1 MPRRATASAVQALR
15 HAILAII
22 REHPAGISRPAV
34 EAAYQAAHGKKL
46 NYRTALRQLLHLTEE
61 GLIAPVGNARDR
73 TYRVIAPVG
82 TVTPPE
88 KAAPAET
95 EPSLDAILRVASTEP
110 GYPPV
115 SPEGAEIRQLVREP
129 RAMRKL
135 STYRPEFLEAYRP
148 GVSWY
153 LPEVIRSRLREL
165 GRTPQEK
172 QPAGTYARHI
182 LERLLVDLSYGSSHL
197 EGNQYS
203 MLDTKELLEHGRE
216 ASGKTPVDKQMIL
229 NHKAAI
235 EFLVE
240 DAANL
245 GFNGRTIVQL
255 HALLSENLVGQRAN
269 EGQLRTRAVEIG
281 DSVYTPNANP
291 HQIREEFDRLLT
303 VADAIPD
310 PFEQSFFIMV
320 HLPYLQPFID
330 VNKRT
335 SRVAANLPLIKWNL
349 CPLSFVDVLPVAYT
363 EGTLGVYE
371 LRRIEL
377 LRDVYVWAYE
387 RSCEKYQVVVE
398 SLGQPD
404 PIRLRYRGA
413 LRSVVEEAVQ
423 GLIEPDE
430 AFLMASAQ
438 KHSVAAEDV
447 APFVESVRADFVDL
461 RPELLKRYSL
471 RPSELEAWQAMMAS
485 VASTSS
491 RRA

>member
-1 MPRRATASAVQALR
+1 MREG
-15 HAILAII
+15 ILTIV
-22 REHPAGISRPAV
+22 RQHPAGVSRPTL
-34 EAAYQAAHGKKL
+34 ETAYQAAYGKQL
-46 NYRTALRQLLHLTEE
+46 NYRTALRLLLRLTEE
-61 GLIAPVGNARDR
+61 GHIVPEGSARDR
-73 TYRVIAPVG
+73 RYRPVG
-82 TVTPPE
+82 PAAPTHGEAP
-88 KAAPAET
+88 APAEA
-95 EPSLDAILRVASTEP
+95 EPPHAATPPVVSPSPDTKEA
-110 GYPPV
+110 GYPPL
-115 SPEGAEIRQLVREP
+115 SPEGAEIRQLVRQP
-129 RAMRKL
+129 RAVRSL

-148 GVSWY
+148 GVTWY
-153 LPEVIRSRLREL
+153 LPDVTRRRLRES
-165 GRTPQEK
+165 GRTAQEQ

-240 DAANL
+240 DAAIL
-245 GFNGRTIVQL
+245 AFNGRTIVQV
-255 HALLSENLVGQRAN
+255 HALLSENLVGERAN
-269 EGQLRTRAVEIG
+269 EGRLRTRAVEIG

-291 HQIREEFDRLLT
+291 HQIREEFERLLK
-303 VADAIPD
+303 VADAIDD

-335 SRVAANLPLIKWNL
+335 SRIAANLPLIKGNL
-349 CPLSFVDVLPVAYT
+349 CPLSFVDVLPAAYT

-387 RSCEKYQVVVE
+387 RSCEKYRVVVE
-398 SLGQPD
+398 SLGKPD

-413 LRSVVEEAVQ
+413 LRAVVEEVVQ
-423 GLIEPDE
+423 GLIVPDE
-430 AFLMASAQ
+430 AFLAASAH
-438 KHSVAAEDV
+438 KHSVTTED
-447 APFVESVRADFVDL
+447 AGPFIESLRADFVDL

-471 RPSELEAWQAMMAS
+471 RPSELEAWQAVMAS
-485 VASTSS
+485 AASTPT
-491 RRA
+491 